1 MLSRQRFLAVG
12 GAVCASSALA
22 GCHGATNALPGGT
35 SGTSP
40 SAQPSAPGAESGSLV
55 ITAANSPYLLPQG
68 VRTHY
73 TFDTVDIKDGGQL
86 VTVDAIFMTIGTLTV
101 VAKGA

>member
-1 MLSRQRFLAVG
+1 MLSRQTFLAVG
-12 GAVCASSALA
+12 GAICAGSALA
-22 GCHGATNALPGGT
+22 ACQGATNALPA
-35 SGTSP
+35 GTSP
-40 SAQPSAPGAESGSLV
+40 SALPSAPEGASGSLV

-86 VTVDAIFMTIGTLTV
+86 VTIDGIFMTIGTLTV